1 MGLQVWLNFLVDDRA
16 GPVWLNYRQQYTTI
30 LEKSTDEN
38 KHGMMSIEE
47 HRKLIKN
54 RENRMNN
61 GNTRTYQVQVSP
73 AKQTATRQRGEEA
86 EYVVPQS
93 SLNLVSSFLTF
104 TFLTTFSP
112 SSHSPLPPPLLTAFS
127 DRIPLFPRDRITRSS
142 LSLFPVFNSFRPN
155 QPGTCLT
162 LAPWRRAYLA
172 PSRVDSAAR
181 FTRVLCWC
189 DRIADSCRSQ
199 AAPLA
204 SLCLLRIT
212 TSSPTPLNRRKS
224 AEPCVVLFV
233 AYDSPG
239 PVKLHLGVYVV
250 VLWGWVELEDRRIV
264 RWLSCRVD

>member
-112 SSHSPLPPPLLTAFS
+112 SSHSPLPPPLLTTSS
-127 DRIPLFPRDRITRSS
+127 DRIPLSPAIAS
-142 LSLFPVFNSFRPN
+142 LAHPCPYSPP
-155 QPGTCLT
+155 LT
-162 LAPWRRAYLA
+162 LSAPINQVRASLWRRGGE
-172 PSRVDSAAR
+172 
-181 FTRVLCWC
+181 
-189 DRIADSCRSQ
+189 RISLRPASTPPR
-199 AAPLA
+199 A
-204 SLCLLRIT
+204 SLVFSVGVIASLIRVA
-212 TSSPTPLNRRKS
+212 RKQ
-224 AEPCVVLFV
+224 P
-233 AYDSPG
+233 
-239 PVKLHLGVYVV
+239 
-250 VLWGWVELEDRRIV
+250 R
-264 RWLSCRVD
+264 

>member
-1 MGLQVWLNFLVDDRA
+1 
-16 GPVWLNYRQQYTTI
+16 
-30 LEKSTDEN
+30 
-38 KHGMMSIEE
+38 MMSIEE

-112 SSHSPLPPPLLTAFS
+112 SSHSPLPPPLLTTSS
-127 DRIPLFPRDRITRSS
+127 DRIPLSPAIAS
-142 LSLFPVFNSFRPN
+142 LAHPCPYSPP
-155 QPGTCLT
+155 LT
-162 LAPWRRAYLA
+162 LSAPINQVRPSLWRRGGRAYLA